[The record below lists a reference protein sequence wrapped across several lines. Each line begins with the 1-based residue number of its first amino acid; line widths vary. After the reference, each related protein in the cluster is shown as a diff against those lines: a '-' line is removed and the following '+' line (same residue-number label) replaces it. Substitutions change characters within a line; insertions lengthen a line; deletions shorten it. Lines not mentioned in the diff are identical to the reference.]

1 VNFLADSMLG
11 KLARW
16 LRMLGSDVTYD
27 VKLDDLKLLELAKSE
42 KRALLTKD
50 LELYQRAVGKGI
62 DAYFVEGKS
71 EAERLAE
78 LAKRYGIT
86 LEIDMDKSHCPVC
99 NTQLKAT
106 LKEGLIGELE
116 KNKFTYYDKFW
127 KCTNC
132 GQVFWQGAHWKQ
144 ISYTLCEAQKKL
156 ELLKEKSLGLA

>member
-1 VNFLADSMLG
+1 MKFIADSMLG

-16 LRMLGSDVTYD
+16 LRMLGNDVTYD

-42 KRALLTKD
+42 ERVLLTKD
-50 LELYQRAVGKGI
+50 LELYHRAIGKGM

-78 LAKRYGIT
+78 LDKRYGIT

-106 LKEGLIGELE
+106 PKEGLIGEVE
-116 KNKFTYYDKFW
+116 KNTFTYYDKFW
-127 KCTNC
+127 KCPNC
-132 GQVFWQGAHWKQ
+132 GQVYWQGAHWKQ
-144 ISYTLCEAQKKL
+144 ISNTLCEAQKKL
-156 ELLKEKSLGLA
+156 ESLKEKS